1 MPYIGK
7 SPHFGVR
14 NRFIYTATGDETS
27 KSGADDNGA
36 TLTFTDGAYVDVY
49 LNGVLLKPDTDY
61 VTTTANT
68 IGSLSALSTSDI
80 LEVIVYDV
88 FSVSD
93 TVSAASGG
101 TFQGAVGFNGGV
113 STALTPSSA
122 DGVALGSA
130 SLEWSDLYLADGGVI
145 YFGND
150 QEITLTHSADDGLI
164 LKHVGTGDGKEP
176 SLTFQAGDNDIAV
189 NDVLGSIFF
198 QAPDEG
204 AGTDAILVSAA
215 IEAVSEG
222 DFSASSNV
230 TSLVF
235 KTGASEAAAEKMR
248 IMSDGDTG
256 IGTSAPAKPLH
267 VKGGSDN
274 GKVRVEHG
282 SNSAYCDYA
291 YDGPS
296 ASGNVFISA
305 AGDTAAYIYTN
316 GSQRLKVDSGST
328 DVAGMLRVNTTASGS
343 QAYIKSDGTDEHTL
357 YLEGDNIDDAHV
369 LQCYSNSAH
378 SGNCARLYQDGPGSD
393 ANTLFVHTDASITPV
408 YINRGGNDGALID
421 LRQGGTQEGTISV
434 SGSTISYNAFS
445 GSHWSRLADNSK
457 PTILRGTVME
467 TLDEMCVWHHLKYT
481 IPAVL
486 WKEGD
491 KDISEGKKV
500 GDERY
505 GEQVIKEPYAKP
517 DNKNVGDKIDYDH
530 KGTTYEATIE
540 KVGDVK
546 HVMCKISDTADCT
559 NVYGVFLDWDNDD
572 DSVNDMYVSA
582 VGTNLVR
589 IHKDQTVSKGD
600 LLTSNGDGTA
610 KKQDDDIIRSKT
622 IGKVLSNVKQ
632 ETYSDGSYTV
642 PCALYCG

>member
-267 VKGGSDN
+267 VKGGTSN
-274 GKVRVEHG
+274 GSIRAEHK
-282 SNSAYCDYA
+282 SNSAYTDHL
-291 YDGPS
+291 YDGIQS
-296 ASGNVFISA
+296 SGNNYWIVP
-305 AGDTAAYIYTN
+305 AGNNYTYYEGSLVRHHVQSGGYLSVAGAN
-316 GSQRLKVDSGST
+316 GS
-328 DVAGMLRVNTTASGS
+328 TTASSPKTSGAYHQIKQTNNDTANIELYVANGS
-343 QAYIKSDGTDEHTL
+343 FTSYGTRLQCDRASGTAFMHLTGESDGSLVFKWRGDGAAIADAAYDSSGADYAEYFEWKDGNSSDEDRVGCSVVLDGNQIKKATSDDDTSKIIGIVSATPAVIGDGGLDWNEKYLKDDFGRKIMEDYTITTWTEKKTNDRGEEFDEKVEYHTDRIPSDVT
-357 YLEGDNIDDAHV
+357 V
-369 LQCYSNSAH
+369 
-378 SGNCARLYQDGPGSD
+378 PSD
-393 ANTLFVHTDASITPV
+393 AVVTSTTTKAKDAKIYTP
-408 YINRGGNDGALID
+408 N
-421 LRQGGTQEGTISV
+421 
-434 SGSTISYNAFS
+434 
-445 GSHWSRLADNSK
+445 
-457 PTILRGTVME
+457 
-467 TLDEMCVWHHLKYT
+467 
-481 IPAVL
+481 
-486 WKEGD
+486 
-491 KDISEGKKV
+491 
-500 GDERY
+500 
-505 GEQVIKEPYAKP
+505 
-517 DNKNVGDKIDYDH
+517 NKLQRPKLNPDYDDDQDSVDNPYKSREFRKEWSAIGLTGKLRMK
-530 KGTTYEATIE
+530 KGQPT
-540 KVGDVK
+540 GDRWIK
-546 HVMCKISDTADCT
+546 MRDISDT
-559 NVYGVFLDWDNDD
+559 VEEW
-572 DSVNDMYVSA
+572 
-582 VGTNLVR
+582 LVR
-589 IHKDQTVSKGD
+589 
-600 LLTSNGDGTA
+600 
-610 KKQDDDIIRSKT
+610 
-622 IGKVLSNVKQ
+622 
-632 ETYSDGSYTV
+632 
-642 PCALYCG
+642 

>member
-14 NRFIYTATGDETS
+14 NRFIYTASGSETS

-61 VTTTANT
+61 VTSTANT
-68 IGSLSALSTSDI
+68 IGSLSALAASDI

-267 VKGGSDN
+267 VKGGSSN
-274 GKVRVEHG
+274 GTVRVEHT
-282 SNSAYCDYA
+282 SNSLYTDHL
-291 YDGPS
+291 YDGIQC
-296 ASGNVFISA
+296 SGNSYWIVP
-305 AGDTAAYIYTN
+305 AGNNHTYYEGSLVRNHVQSGGYLSVAGAN
-316 GSQRLKVDSGST
+316 GS
-328 DVAGMLRVNTTASGS
+328 TTASSPKTSGAYHQIKQTNNDTANIELLVANGS
-343 QAYIKSDGTDEHTL
+343 FTSYGTRLQCDRASGTAFMHLTGESDGSLVFKWRGDGAAIADAAYDSSGADYAEYFEWKDGNSSDEDRVGCSVVLDGNQIKKATSDDDTSKIIGIVSATPAVIGDGGLAWNEKYLKDDFGRKIMEDYTITTWTEKKTNDRGEEFDEKVEYHTDRIPSDVT
-357 YLEGDNIDDAHV
+357 V
-369 LQCYSNSAH
+369 
-378 SGNCARLYQDGPGSD
+378 PSD
-393 ANTLFVHTDASITPV
+393 AVVTSTTTKAKDAKIYTP
-408 YINRGGNDGALID
+408 N
-421 LRQGGTQEGTISV
+421 
-434 SGSTISYNAFS
+434 
-445 GSHWSRLADNSK
+445 
-457 PTILRGTVME
+457 
-467 TLDEMCVWHHLKYT
+467 
-481 IPAVL
+481 
-486 WKEGD
+486 
-491 KDISEGKKV
+491 
-500 GDERY
+500 
-505 GEQVIKEPYAKP
+505 
-517 DNKNVGDKIDYDH
+517 NKLQRPKLNPDYDDDQDSVDNPYKSREFRKEWSAIGLTGKLRMK
-530 KGTTYEATIE
+530 KGQPT
-540 KVGDVK
+540 GDRWIK
-546 HVMCKISDTADCT
+546 MRDISDT
-559 NVYGVFLDWDNDD
+559 VEEW
-572 DSVNDMYVSA
+572 
-582 VGTNLVR
+582 LVR
-589 IHKDQTVSKGD
+589 
-600 LLTSNGDGTA
+600 
-610 KKQDDDIIRSKT
+610 
-622 IGKVLSNVKQ
+622 
-632 ETYSDGSYTV
+632 
-642 PCALYCG
+642 

>member
-150 QEITLTHSADDGLI
+150 QDVTITHDPDDGLI
-164 LKHVGTGDGKEP
+164 LKSAATTDDNPFLLTLQTGETD
-176 SLTFQAGDNDIAV
+176 LAA
-189 NDVLGSIFF
+189 NDVIGKIAF

-204 AGTDAILVSAA
+204 TGTDAILVSGA
-215 IEAVSEG
+215 IQARAEG
-222 DFSASSNV
+222 DHSSSSNA
-230 TSLVF
+230 TSLDF
-235 KTGASEAAAEKMR
+235 MTGASEAATTKMT
-248 IMSDGDTG
+248 ITSGGDVG
-256 IGTSAPAKPLH
+256 IGTTDPSSQHSPELVFSA
-267 VKGGSDN
+267 
-274 GKVRVEHG
+274 G
-282 SNSAYCDYA
+282 SN
-291 YDGPS
+291 G
-296 ASGNVFISA
+296 GV
-305 AGDTAAYIYTN
+305 TIYN
-316 GSQRLKVDSGST
+316 
-328 DVAGMLRVNTTASGS
+328 A
-343 QAYIKSDGTDEHTL
+343 
-357 YLEGDNIDDAHV
+357 
-369 LQCYSNSAH
+369 NSAH
-378 SGNCARLYQDGPGSD
+378 AGGISFSDATSGTGRYAGYIQYQHNDNAMTFGTSSTERMRILSGGDIVVGRTSNDLTAAGVSIEAAGTGGFVRSAGPCLILNRLSTDGEVIRINKDATTIGTIAVDGSD
-393 ANTLFVHTDASITPV
+393 VDYNTFL
-408 YINRGGNDGALID
+408 
-421 LRQGGTQEGTISV
+421 
-434 SGSTISYNAFS
+434 
-445 GSHWSRLADNSK
+445 GSHWSRLTDNSR

-467 TLDEMCVWHHLKYT
+467 TIDEMCDWHQAEYTSQEEEKYEDGDN
-481 IPAVL
+481 IPFDKKVGDVK
-486 WKEGD
+486 KEKIIS
-491 KDISEGKKV
+491 KDSIALPEGKKV
-500 GDERY
+500 GDTITHTVDGVDYTAKIIQE
-505 GEQVIKEPYAKP
+505 EDIKHAKC
-517 DNKNVGDKIDYDH
+517 
-530 KGTTYEATIE
+530 
-540 KVGDVK
+540 KV
-546 HVMCKISDTADCT
+546 SDSADSKC
-559 NVYGVFLDWDNDD
+559 VYGVFLRWDD
-572 DSVNDMYVSA
+572 DGAIVNDLRVAS
-582 VGTNLVR
+582 VGTYVIR

>member
-49 LNGVLLKPDTDY
+49 LNGVLLKPNTDY

-150 QEITLTHSADDGLI
+150 QEITLTHSADDGLV
-164 LKHVGTGDGKEP
+164 LKHVGTADGKEP

-267 VKGGSDN
+267 VKGGTSN
-274 GKVRVEHG
+274 GSIRAEHT
-282 SNSAYCDYA
+282 SNSAYTDHL
-291 YDGPS
+291 YDGIQS
-296 ASGNVFISA
+296 SGNNYWIVP
-305 AGDTAAYIYTN
+305 AGNNYTYYEGSLVRHHVQSGGYLSVAGAN
-316 GSQRLKVDSGST
+316 GS
-328 DVAGMLRVNTTASGS
+328 TTASSPKTSGAYHQIKQTNNDTANIELYVANGS
-343 QAYIKSDGTDEHTL
+343 FTSYGTRLQCDRASGTAFMHLTGESDGSLVFKWRGDGAAIADAAYDSSGADYAEYFEWKDGNSSDEDRVGCSVVLDGNQIKKATSDDDTSKIIGIVSATPAVIGDGGLAWNEKYLKDDFGRKIMEDYTITTWTEKKTNDRGEEFDEKVEYHTDRIPSDVT
-357 YLEGDNIDDAHV
+357 V
-369 LQCYSNSAH
+369 
-378 SGNCARLYQDGPGSD
+378 PSD
-393 ANTLFVHTDASITPV
+393 AVVTSTTTKAKDAKIYTP
-408 YINRGGNDGALID
+408 N
-421 LRQGGTQEGTISV
+421 
-434 SGSTISYNAFS
+434 
-445 GSHWSRLADNSK
+445 
-457 PTILRGTVME
+457 
-467 TLDEMCVWHHLKYT
+467 
-481 IPAVL
+481 
-486 WKEGD
+486 
-491 KDISEGKKV
+491 
-500 GDERY
+500 
-505 GEQVIKEPYAKP
+505 
-517 DNKNVGDKIDYDH
+517 NKLQRPKLNPDYDDDQDSVDNPYKSREFRKEWSAIGLTGKLRMK
-530 KGTTYEATIE
+530 KGQPT
-540 KVGDVK
+540 GDRWIK
-546 HVMCKISDTADCT
+546 MRDISDT
-559 NVYGVFLDWDNDD
+559 VEEW
-572 DSVNDMYVSA
+572 
-582 VGTNLVR
+582 LVR
-589 IHKDQTVSKGD
+589 
-600 LLTSNGDGTA
+600 
-610 KKQDDDIIRSKT
+610 
-622 IGKVLSNVKQ
+622 
-632 ETYSDGSYTV
+632 
-642 PCALYCG
+642 

>member
-27 KSGADDNGA
+27 KSGADDSGA

-61 VTTTANT
+61 VTSTANT

-267 VKGGSDN
+267 VKGGTSN
-274 GKVRVEHG
+274 GSIRAEHT
-282 SNSAYCDYA
+282 SNSAYTDHL
-291 YDGPS
+291 YDGIQS
-296 ASGNVFISA
+296 SGNNYWIVP
-305 AGDTAAYIYTN
+305 AGNNYTYYEGSLVRHHVQSGGYLSVAGAN
-316 GSQRLKVDSGST
+316 GS
-328 DVAGMLRVNTTASGS
+328 TTASSPKTSGAYHQIKQTNNDTANIELYVANGS
-343 QAYIKSDGTDEHTL
+343 FTSYGTRLQCDRASGTAFMHLTGESDGSLVFKWRGDGAAIADAAYDSSGADYAEYFEWKDGNSSDEDRVGCSVVLDGNQIKKATSDDDTSKIIGIVSATPAVIGDGGLAWNEKYLKDDFGRKIMEDYTITTWTEKKTNDRGEEFDEKVEYHTDRIPSDVT
-357 YLEGDNIDDAHV
+357 V
-369 LQCYSNSAH
+369 
-378 SGNCARLYQDGPGSD
+378 PSD
-393 ANTLFVHTDASITPV
+393 AVVTSTTTKAKDAKIYTP
-408 YINRGGNDGALID
+408 N
-421 LRQGGTQEGTISV
+421 
-434 SGSTISYNAFS
+434 
-445 GSHWSRLADNSK
+445 
-457 PTILRGTVME
+457 
-467 TLDEMCVWHHLKYT
+467 
-481 IPAVL
+481 
-486 WKEGD
+486 
-491 KDISEGKKV
+491 
-500 GDERY
+500 
-505 GEQVIKEPYAKP
+505 
-517 DNKNVGDKIDYDH
+517 NKLQRPKLNPDYDDDQDSVDNPYKSREFRKEWSAIGLTGKLRMK
-530 KGTTYEATIE
+530 KGQPT
-540 KVGDVK
+540 GDRWIK
-546 HVMCKISDTADCT
+546 MRDISDT
-559 NVYGVFLDWDNDD
+559 VEEW
-572 DSVNDMYVSA
+572 
-582 VGTNLVR
+582 LVR
-589 IHKDQTVSKGD
+589 
-600 LLTSNGDGTA
+600 
-610 KKQDDDIIRSKT
+610 
-622 IGKVLSNVKQ
+622 
-632 ETYSDGSYTV
+632 
-642 PCALYCG
+642 

>member
-14 NRFIYTATGDETS
+14 NRFIYTASGSETS

-61 VTTTANT
+61 VTSTANT
-68 IGSLSALSTSDI
+68 IGSLSALAASDI

-267 VKGGSDN
+267 VKGGSSN
-274 GKVRVEHG
+274 GTVRVEHT
-282 SNSAYCDYA
+282 SNSLYTDHL
-291 YDGPS
+291 YDGIQC
-296 ASGNVFISA
+296 SGNSYWIVP
-305 AGDTAAYIYTN
+305 AGNNHTYYEGSLVRHHVQSGGYLSVAGAN
-316 GSQRLKVDSGST
+316 GS
-328 DVAGMLRVNTTASGS
+328 TTASSPKTSGAYHQIKQTNNDTANIELLVANGS
-343 QAYIKSDGTDEHTL
+343 FTSYGTR
-357 YLEGDNIDDAHV
+357 
-369 LQCYSNSAH
+369 LQCDRASGTAFMHLTGESNGSLVFKWRGDGAAIADAAYDSSGADYAEYFEWKDGNSSDEDRVGCSVVLDGNQIKKATSDDDTSKIIGIVSATPAVI
-378 SGNCARLYQDGPGSD
+378 GDGGLAWNEKYLKDDFGRKIMEDYTITTWTEKKTNDRGEEFDEKVEYHTDRIPSDVTVPSD
-393 ANTLFVHTDASITPV
+393 AVVTSTTTKAKDAKIYTP
-408 YINRGGNDGALID
+408 N
-421 LRQGGTQEGTISV
+421 
-434 SGSTISYNAFS
+434 
-445 GSHWSRLADNSK
+445 
-457 PTILRGTVME
+457 
-467 TLDEMCVWHHLKYT
+467 
-481 IPAVL
+481 
-486 WKEGD
+486 
-491 KDISEGKKV
+491 
-500 GDERY
+500 
-505 GEQVIKEPYAKP
+505 
-517 DNKNVGDKIDYDH
+517 NKLQRPKLNPDYDDDQDSVDNPYKSREFRKEWSAIGLTGKLRMK
-530 KGTTYEATIE
+530 KGQPT
-540 KVGDVK
+540 GDRWIK
-546 HVMCKISDTADCT
+546 MRDISDT
-559 NVYGVFLDWDNDD
+559 VEEW
-572 DSVNDMYVSA
+572 
-582 VGTNLVR
+582 LVR
-589 IHKDQTVSKGD
+589 
-600 LLTSNGDGTA
+600 
-610 KKQDDDIIRSKT
+610 
-622 IGKVLSNVKQ
+622 
-632 ETYSDGSYTV
+632 
-642 PCALYCG
+642 

>member
-267 VKGGSDN
+267 VKGGSSN
-274 GKVRVEHG
+274 GTVRVEHT
-282 SNSAYCDYA
+282 SNSLYTDHL
-291 YDGPS
+291 YDGIQC
-296 ASGNVFISA
+296 SGNSYWIVP
-305 AGDTAAYIYTN
+305 AGNNHTYYEGSLVRHHVQSGGYLSVAGAN
-316 GSQRLKVDSGST
+316 GS
-328 DVAGMLRVNTTASGS
+328 TTASSPKTSGAYHQIKQTNNDTANIELLVANGS
-343 QAYIKSDGTDEHTL
+343 FTSYGTRLQCDRASGTAFMHLTGESDGSLVFKWRGDGAAIADAAYDSSGADYAEYFEWKDGNSSDEDRVGCSVVLDGNQIKKATSDDDTSKIIGIVSATPAVIGDGGLAWNEKYLKDDFGRKIMEDYTITTWTEKKTNDRGEEFDEKVEYHTDRIPSDVT
-357 YLEGDNIDDAHV
+357 V
-369 LQCYSNSAH
+369 
-378 SGNCARLYQDGPGSD
+378 PSD
-393 ANTLFVHTDASITPV
+393 AVVTSTTTKAKDAKIYTP
-408 YINRGGNDGALID
+408 N
-421 LRQGGTQEGTISV
+421 
-434 SGSTISYNAFS
+434 
-445 GSHWSRLADNSK
+445 
-457 PTILRGTVME
+457 
-467 TLDEMCVWHHLKYT
+467 
-481 IPAVL
+481 
-486 WKEGD
+486 
-491 KDISEGKKV
+491 
-500 GDERY
+500 
-505 GEQVIKEPYAKP
+505 
-517 DNKNVGDKIDYDH
+517 NKLQRPKLNPDYDDDQDSVDNPYKSREFRKEWSAIGLTGKLRMK
-530 KGTTYEATIE
+530 KGQPT
-540 KVGDVK
+540 GDRWIK
-546 HVMCKISDTADCT
+546 MRDISDT
-559 NVYGVFLDWDNDD
+559 VEEW
-572 DSVNDMYVSA
+572 
-582 VGTNLVR
+582 LVR
-589 IHKDQTVSKGD
+589 
-600 LLTSNGDGTA
+600 
-610 KKQDDDIIRSKT
+610 
-622 IGKVLSNVKQ
+622 
-632 ETYSDGSYTV
+632 
-642 PCALYCG
+642 

>member
-14 NRFIYTATGDETS
+14 NRFIYTATGDETY

-267 VKGGSDN
+267 VKGGTSN
-274 GKVRVEHG
+274 GSIRAEHT
-282 SNSAYCDYA
+282 SNSAYTDHL
-291 YDGPS
+291 YDGIQS
-296 ASGNVFISA
+296 SGNNYWIVP
-305 AGDTAAYIYTN
+305 AGNNYTYYEGSLVRHHVQSGGYLSVAGAN
-316 GSQRLKVDSGST
+316 GS
-328 DVAGMLRVNTTASGS
+328 TTASSPKTSGAYHQIKQTNNDTANIELYVANGS
-343 QAYIKSDGTDEHTL
+343 FTSYGTRLQCDRASGTAFMHLTGESDGSLVFKWRGDGAAIADAAYDSSGADYAEYFEWKDGNSSDEDRVGCSVVLDGNQIKKATSDDDTSKIIGIVSATPAVIGDGGLAWNEKYLKDDFGRKIMEDYTITTWTEKKTNDRGEEFDEKVEYHTDRIPSDVT
-357 YLEGDNIDDAHV
+357 V
-369 LQCYSNSAH
+369 
-378 SGNCARLYQDGPGSD
+378 PSD
-393 ANTLFVHTDASITPV
+393 AVVTSTTTKAKDAKIYTP
-408 YINRGGNDGALID
+408 N
-421 LRQGGTQEGTISV
+421 
-434 SGSTISYNAFS
+434 
-445 GSHWSRLADNSK
+445 
-457 PTILRGTVME
+457 
-467 TLDEMCVWHHLKYT
+467 
-481 IPAVL
+481 
-486 WKEGD
+486 
-491 KDISEGKKV
+491 
-500 GDERY
+500 
-505 GEQVIKEPYAKP
+505 
-517 DNKNVGDKIDYDH
+517 NKLQRPKLNPDYDDDQDSVDNPYKSREFRKEWSAIGLTGKLRMK
-530 KGTTYEATIE
+530 KGQPT
-540 KVGDVK
+540 GDRWIK
-546 HVMCKISDTADCT
+546 MRDISDT
-559 NVYGVFLDWDNDD
+559 VEEW
-572 DSVNDMYVSA
+572 
-582 VGTNLVR
+582 LVR
-589 IHKDQTVSKGD
+589 
-600 LLTSNGDGTA
+600 
-610 KKQDDDIIRSKT
+610 
-622 IGKVLSNVKQ
+622 
-632 ETYSDGSYTV
+632 
-642 PCALYCG
+642 